1 MKERNNLVRENEFIR
16 DKYEDLIRLNNLQ
29 KKEFETETEKLK
41 L

>member
-1 MKERNNLVRENEFIR
+1 MKERNNLLRENEFIR

-29 KKEFETETEKLK
+29 KKEFEAETEKLK